1 MAGRTVAN
9 FSEHKLL
16 LLTDNDYRRDKGLSP
31 LVGSVEPDTAPR
43 IPETNEPVVEVDP
56 VLLRQIDAWKEERK
70 RTRKRDEEL
79 TTLIDRA
86 EAEAVMQYVAAGV
99 TTLTLDGRTASVSSQ
114 LWLKKR
120 DSETTPAEVAA
131 ALRAD
136 GLDELVQPE
145 GYHSGQL
152 SAWARR
158 LEENGEPLPPH
169 VGKLLEGRESWS
181 IKFTSPR
188 PTRARKRQ
196 AGVPSS
202 ILHGASTD

>member
-1 MAGRTVAN
+1 MAGKTVVS
-9 FSEHKLL
+9 FDEHKLL
-16 LLTDNDYRRDKGLSP
+16 LATDNEYRRSKGLPP
-31 LVGSVEPDTAPR
+31 LVGRVDPDVAAT
-43 IPETNEPVVEVDP
+43 IPETGEPVVEVDP
-56 VLLRQIDAWKEERK
+56 VLLRQIDEWKKE
-70 RTRKRDEEL
+70 RTRAGKRKEEL
-79 TTLIDRA
+79 TALIDRA

-99 TTLTLDGRTASVSSQ
+99 TALTLDGRTASVSSQ
-114 LWLKKR
+114 LWLQKI
-120 DSETTPAEVAA
+120 DEETTQGDVAA

-145 GYHSGQL
+145 GYHSGTL

-169 VGKLLEGRESWS
+169 VAKLLRGREAWS

-202 ILHGASTD
+202 ILGGASRV